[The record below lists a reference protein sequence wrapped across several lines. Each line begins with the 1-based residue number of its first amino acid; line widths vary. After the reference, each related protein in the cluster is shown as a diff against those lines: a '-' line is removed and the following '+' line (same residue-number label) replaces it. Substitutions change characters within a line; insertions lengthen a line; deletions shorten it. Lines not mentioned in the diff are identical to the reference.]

1 MLIVENALM
10 KQYKLLTKRFRHDVA
25 NLYHHVL
32 FLNFIDRSCLK
43 INFLL
48 ERFSLDC
55 RKTKTK
61 VNTLANQRA

>member
-10 KQYKLLTKRFRHDVA
+10 KQYKLRTKRFPHDVA

-32 FLNFIDRSCLK
+32 FLNSIDRSCLK

-48 ERFSLDC
+48 IKELNKS
-55 RKTKTK
+55 
-61 VNTLANQRA
+61 

>member
-10 KQYKLLTKRFRHDVA
+10 KQYKLRTKRFPHDVA

-48 ERFSLDC
+48 IKELNKS
-55 RKTKTK
+55 
-61 VNTLANQRA
+61 